1 MNTMTRMLV
10 CTVAM
15 LIALPL
21 FAADEKTK
29 KGKGK
34 KGAQGQ
40 QASAMMMKKLE
51 SLDLTAEQ
59 KEKLEGHASTL
70 NKTMASLRSE
80 GLTQELSK
88 KKAEA
93 MKKARE
99 EGKKGQNVEAEVL
112 ASLNLTDDQQAVLK
126 KASAAQTAFV
136 KGIANTLTE
145 EQMGQLPDAVKQQ
158 LTRAKGAG
166 GKGAGK
172 KGKAAA

>member
-1 MNTMTRMLV
+1 MTRVLV
-10 CTVAM
+10 CSVAM

-21 FAADEKTK
+21 FAADDTAKK
-29 KGKGK
+29 GKGKGK

-59 KEKLEGHASTL
+59 KEKLEAHASTL
-70 NKTMASLRSE
+70 NTTMASLREE
-80 GLTQELSK
+80 GLTPALAKQ
-88 KKAEA
+88 KADA

-99 EGKKGQNVEAEVL
+99 EGKKGKNVEADVL
-112 ASLNLTDDQQAVLK
+112 ASLSLTDEQQAMLK
-126 KASAAQTAFV
+126 KAAAAQTAFL
-136 KGIANTLTE
+136 KGVANTLTE

-166 GKGAGK
+166 GKKAKAGA
-172 KGKAAA
+172 